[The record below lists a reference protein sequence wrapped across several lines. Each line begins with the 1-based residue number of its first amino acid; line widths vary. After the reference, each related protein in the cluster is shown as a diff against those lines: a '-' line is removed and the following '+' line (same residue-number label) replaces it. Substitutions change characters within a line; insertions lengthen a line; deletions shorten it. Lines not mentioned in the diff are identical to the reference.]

1 MLRVPISLAT
11 PGMTLAAAL
20 RHPRRADHVLLQV
33 GYALDEFALTRLQEM
48 GVREVWIRY
57 PGLDFIGKYI
67 SPAVLEGQARLVSTV
82 ADVFDATAKGL
93 HARLDYPA
101 YKDMI
106 GEFLETLL
114 ESPQA
119 GLFLQEMA
127 DRDEPLLRHCSN
139 VCFVSLLMG
148 VKLETYVVSQ
158 RRRLPANRAK
168 NLVSLGMSALL
179 HDIGMQ
185 RLDAQTLQR
194 WEATQ
199 DESDPTFRTHAQI
212 GYDLVKGSVEP
223 SAAAAVLHHHQRWD
237 GSGFPEQPGE
247 NGVMGGLKAEKIH
260 IFARIIATADIFDRL
275 RQPPAGGPGL
285 PTVGALRAMQTQGIA
300 EKVDPWTLR
309 ALLAVVPPYPPG
321 SLVALSNGARGVVT
335 EWRSEDP
342 CRPVVR
348 TLACLEKRAGRAPA
362 TERTIDL
369 LTNKDVRV
377 VEAEG
382 RDVEEFNFYP
392 SSAGQFG
399 LTEADRRV
407 A

>member
-11 PGMTLAAAL
+11 PGMTLAAPM
-20 RHPRRADHVLLQV
+20 RHPRRADHVLLHA
-33 GYALDEFALTRLQEM
+33 GYTLDEFALARLQEM
-48 GVREVWIRY
+48 GVHELWIRY

-101 YKDMI
+101 YKDLI
-106 GEFLETLL
+106 SEFLETLI

-119 GLFLQEMA
+119 GLYLQEMA

-139 VCFVSLLMG
+139 VCFISLLMG

-168 NLVSLGMSALL
+168 NLVSLGMAALL

-185 RLDAQTLQR
+185 RLDGETLKR
-194 WEATQ
+194 WETTQ
-199 DESDPTFRTHAQI
+199 DETERTFRRHVHI

-237 GSGFPEQPGE
+237 GSGFPEQEGE
-247 NGVMGGLKAEKIH
+247 EGARRGLRAEKIH
-260 IFARIIATADIFDRL
+260 VFARIIGTADLFDRL
-275 RQPPAGGPGL
+275 RHPPAGGPGL
-285 PTVGALRAMQTQGIA
+285 PTVGALRAMQEPAIA
-300 EKVDPWTLR
+300 SKIDPWTLR
-309 ALLAVVPPYPPG
+309 ALLAVAPPYPPG
-321 SLVALSNGARGVVT
+321 TLVTLSNGARGVVT
-335 EWRSEDP
+335 EWRAEEP

-348 TLACLEKRAGRAPA
+348 TLACLERRAGRPS
-362 TERTIDL
+362 TVERTFDL
-369 LTNKDVRV
+369 MAHKDLAV

-382 RDVEEFNFYP
+382 RDVQEFNFYSISP
-392 SSAGQFG
+392 GQFG
-399 LTEADRRV
+399 MTDAERNA